1 MPLNSFSLIRWRYSK
16 WLRISHEID
25 PTLTPPPNPINTQG
39 GDKMA
44 AISRRIF
51 SNEILR
57 ILIQISLKFVP
68 NGPINNEPT
77 MVQIMA
83 WRHKGAKPLSEPMMA

>member
-1 MPLNSFSLIRWRYSK
+1 MTLFK
-16 WLRISHEID
+16 MTKDISRDRPHPH
-25 PTLTPPPNPINTQG
+25 PTPNPINTQG

-77 MVQIMA
+77 LVQIMA
-83 WRHKGAKPLSEPMMA
+83 WRHKGAKPLSEPMMV